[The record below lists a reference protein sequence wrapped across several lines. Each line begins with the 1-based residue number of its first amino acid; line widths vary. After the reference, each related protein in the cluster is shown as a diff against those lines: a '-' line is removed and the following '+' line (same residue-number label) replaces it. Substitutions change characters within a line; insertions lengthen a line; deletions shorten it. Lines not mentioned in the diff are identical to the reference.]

1 MLIIHHPNPAFSSAE
16 TSFNQLYLFYSILL
30 TTLGNFYCLQISL
43 IQRFV
48 MIKLIVYLLL
58 PVWVSEC
65 VTFSVW
71 VWTLFMEEIQS
82 YSRNTAMLL
91 LMVLYYI
98 CLIFTSGN
106 VVSFFPLQSLFF
118 PLSYLFCRQDLA
130 EFLGST

>member
-1 MLIIHHPNPAFSSAE
+1 
-16 TSFNQLYLFYSILL
+16 
-30 TTLGNFYCLQISL
+30 
-43 IQRFV
+43 
-48 MIKLIVYLLL
+48 MIKLIVYLLP

-65 VTFSVW
+65 MTFTVW

-98 CLIFTSGN
+98 YLIFTSGN

-118 PLSYLFCRQDLA
+118 PLSYLCCRQDLA